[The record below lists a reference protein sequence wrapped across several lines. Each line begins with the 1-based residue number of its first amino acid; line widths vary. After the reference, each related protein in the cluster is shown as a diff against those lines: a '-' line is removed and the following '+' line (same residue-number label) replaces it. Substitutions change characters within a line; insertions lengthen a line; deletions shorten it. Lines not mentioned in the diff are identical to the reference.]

1 MTDNE
6 NNESARNEDFMSDE
20 ETFFE
25 AGNDE
30 ETTASNPPVSKEVT
44 ADAITGRKTTK
55 QYPIVVFPE
64 DKTFLQDLKEEFGL
78 RNDME
83 AFKVLLTVATDHR
96 FDGDSDRFEAV
107 AKEIEASRTGRKR
120 ESQIEALKRKLAEL
134 EQVKAPEAEAEA

>member
-1 MTDNE
+1 MSNNIDNAAPNDN
-6 NNESARNEDFMSDE
+6 NNE
-20 ETFFE
+20 
-25 AGNDE
+25 
-30 ETTASNPPVSKEVT
+30 VI
-44 ADAITGRKTTK
+44 ADAVTGRKTTK

-107 AKEIEASRTGRKR
+107 AKQIEDSRTGRKR

-134 EQVKAPEAEAEA
+134 EQVKAEG

>member
-1 MTDNE
+1 MNDNE
-6 NNESARNEDFMSDE
+6 SNESARNE
-20 ETFFE
+20 
-25 AGNDE
+25 
-30 ETTASNPPVSKEVT
+30 VI

-55 QYPIVVFPE
+55 QHPIIVFPE

-107 AKEIEASRTGRKR
+107 AKQIEDSRTGRKR
-120 ESQIEALKRKLAEL
+120 ESQIESLKRKLAEL
-134 EQVKAPEAEAEA
+134 EQVKQADVEAQG

>member
-6 NNESARNEDFMSDE
+6 NNESARNE
-20 ETFFE
+20 
-25 AGNDE
+25 N
-30 ETTASNPPVSKEVT
+30 EVT
-44 ADAITGRKTTK
+44 ADAIIGTTK
-55 QYPIVVFPE
+55 AKQHPIVVFPE
-64 DKTFLQDLKEEFGL
+64 DKAFLQDLKQEFGL

-107 AKEIEASRTGRKR
+107 AKQIEDSRTGRKR

-134 EQVKAPEAEAEA
+134 EQVKAPEAQA

>member
-1 MTDNE
+1 MNTNE
-6 NNESARNEDFMSDE
+6 NNEF
-20 ETFFE
+20 
-25 AGNDE
+25 
-30 ETTASNPPVSKEVT
+30 ASNENNNNVNK
-44 ADAITGRKTTK
+44 DAIAGSK
-55 QYPIVVFPE
+55 QKKQHPIVVFPE

-107 AKEIEASRTGRKR
+107 AKQIEESRTGRKR

-134 EQVKAPEAEAEA
+134 EAGKVNTEDA